1 MDKFLFLYSPSTS
14 AGVMDLQYFLCWRV
28 APLFLLMPC
37 GLHCMSVHI
46 LNEEPVYVV
55 PGSSLDLKAQIKRG
69 HLEDISTITWEHEPE
84 TGFNIERVTLATCSG
99 RSLKCAGTRPNVRVS
114 TEQQETTLQINGYT
128 TADSGVYTLTVT
140 DRQGANTSTQCIVRE
155 YEAVHHVSVSINVSH
170 SLLVCNEA
178 WGTDPRFSWR
188 HDSADI
194 TKAVGK
200 VSNNGTIL
208 IITISPL
215 CGHFTCIVSNKLGH
229 SSATYTAAP
238 CETENRSATAAV
250 VCLLLLL
257 SLGGVLAFLL
267 WRRYRHN
274 NRGERLHEHLDDTI

>member
-1 MDKFLFLYSPSTS
+1 
-14 AGVMDLQYFLCWRV
+14 
-28 APLFLLMPC
+28 
-37 GLHCMSVHI
+37 MSVHI
-46 LNEEPVYVV
+46 LNEEPVYVI

-128 TADSGVYTLTVT
+128 TADSGVYSLTVT
-140 DRQGANTSTQCIVRE
+140 
-155 YEAVHHVSVSINVSH
+155 AVHHVSVSINVSH
-170 SLLVCNEA
+170 SLLVCTEA

-188 HDSADI
+188 HESADI

-229 SSATYTAAP
+229 SSATYTA
-238 CETENRSATAAV
+238 
-250 VCLLLLL
+250 
-257 SLGGVLAFLL
+257 
-267 WRRYRHN
+267 
-274 NRGERLHEHLDDTI
+274 